1 MKKFNFLFILLILP
15 VFFFAKK
22 DTLTLADLNERM
34 SVLENY
40 KENIDKTAKI
50 DYDNSIKEFKK
61 DTGRYAGESNRL

>member
-1 MKKFNFLFILLILP
+1 MKKFNLLFILLILP

-22 DTLTLADLNERM
+22 DTLTLVDLNERM

-61 DTGRYAGESNRL
+61 KY